1 MIFYVIALF
10 PVFISFFT
18 SRKAFD
24 TILQI
29 RDTKNNG

>member
-1 MIFYVIALF
+1 MIFYVVALF

-18 SRKAFD
+18 NSKAFD
-24 TILQI
+24 TISQI